1 MALGGFETG
10 ILMDGPVCRKRRSFK
25 WPKEAREMVRC
36 NLQAQGRELTALI
49 TGLSEMTGNP
59 RDACFRFAR
68 DLGLAAKKP
77 YRRWSQK
84 ESDLLLQLLESQ
96 PKRTVALKLK
106 RSPESVESMQRR
118 LGVNSTMYNDSFSK
132 HQLAALLH
140 IRPRAIQKWI
150 DDGLLEARIEGSE
163 KVRRIVIETEAFARF
178 CKQHPG
184 AILRGHVR
192 EDRLEF
198 VFKFV
203 FPRSHVDLLPVRQAK
218 KERAAYA
225 AQMQD
230 DSGEFGPELDSTN
243 FKEGGSSLGLTAQE
257 L

>member
-1 MALGGFETG
+1 
-10 ILMDGPVCRKRRSFK
+10 
-25 WPKEAREMVRC
+25 MVRG
-36 NLQAQGRELTALI
+36 NLLAKGRELTALI
-49 TGLSEMTGNP
+49 TRLSEITGNP

-77 YRRWSQK
+77 YRKWSQK

-96 PKRTVALKLK
+96 PKRIVALKLK

-118 LGVNSTMYNDSFSK
+118 LGVNSTMYNDTFSK

-163 KVRRIVIETEAFARF
+163 NVRRIVIDTGAFARF
-178 CKQHPG
+178 CKQHPD

-218 KERAAYA
+218 RERRAYA

-230 DSGEFGPELDSTN
+230 DSDEFEPETDFTN
-243 FKEGGSSLGLTAQE
+243 FKESGSSLELPTQE

>member
-10 ILMDGPVCRKRRSFK
+10 ILMDVPVCRKRRSFK
-25 WPKEAREMVRC
+25 WPKEAREMVRG
-36 NLQAQGRELTALI
+36 NLVAQGRELTALI
-49 TGLSEMTGNP
+49 TRLSEMTGNP

-68 DLGLAAKKP
+68 DLGLAAKKS

-118 LGVNSTMYNDSFSK
+118 LGVNSTMYNDTFSK
-132 HQLAALLH
+132 HQLAVLLH

-150 DDGLLEARIEGSE
+150 DDGLLKARIEGSD

-178 CKQHPG
+178 CKQHPD

-198 VFKFV
+198 IFKFV

-230 DSGEFGPELDSTN
+230 DPDEFEPETDFTN
-243 FKEGGSSLGLTAQE
+243 LKESGSSVELTAQE

>member
-1 MALGGFETG
+1 
-10 ILMDGPVCRKRRSFK
+10 MDVQVCRKRRSFK
-25 WPKEAREMVRC
+25 WSREARELVRG
-36 NLQAQGRELTALI
+36 NLQAKGREVTKLI
-49 TGLSEMTGNP
+49 TQLSEMTGNP

-68 DLGLAAKKP
+68 DMGLTGKKA
-77 YRRWSQK
+77 YRRWSKK
-84 ESDLLLQLLESQ
+84 ESDLLLQLLESH

-106 RSPESVESMQRR
+106 RSANSVEAMQRR

-132 HQLAALLH
+132 HQLASLLH
-140 IRPRAIQKWI
+140 IRPRTVQTWI
-150 DDGLLEARIEGSE
+150 DEGLLKARIEGS
-163 KVRRIVIETEAFARF
+163 KRARRIVIETAEFALF
-178 CKQHPG
+178 CKQHPN

-225 AQMQD
+225 AQMEESED
-230 DSGEFGPELDSTN
+230 FTLDNDSTDFEESGN
-243 FKEGGSSLGLTAQE
+243 PLGLTA
-257 L
+257 